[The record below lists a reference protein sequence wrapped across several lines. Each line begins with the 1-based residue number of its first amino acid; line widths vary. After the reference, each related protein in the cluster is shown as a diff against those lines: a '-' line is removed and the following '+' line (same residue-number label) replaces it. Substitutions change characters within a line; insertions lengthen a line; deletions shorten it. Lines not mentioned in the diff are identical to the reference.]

1 MSLLYAVVFASR
13 CRSNHHRLALD
24 ALRRLRSRDGE
35 AWRDLLLHYHDEY
48 LKGAKAPDEVFKD
61 FKNHVLHVRD
71 GDWGG
76 AIEACE
82 EWYRRT
88 VAALKKKEWDQAA
101 WSAGVLHYVVDLDG
115 RTCSYFGLDNA
126 SYVERYPAV
135 SVSPLPDGR
144 P

>member
-13 CRSNHHRLALD
+13 CRSNHHRLAVD
-24 ALRRLRSRDGE
+24 ALRHLQSADAE
-35 AWRDLLLHYHDEY
+35 HWRTLLLHYHDEY

-76 AIEACE
+76 AVEACE

-88 VAALKKKEWDQAA
+88 VRALAAKDWRQAA
-101 WSAGVLHYVVDLDG
+101 WSAGVLSHYYVDPIQPFH
-115 RTCSYFGLDNA
+115 THQT
-126 SYVERYPAV
+126 
-135 SVSPLPDGR
+135 
-144 P
+144 